1 MAVAPQPVGHVLA
14 GVGWPTGQ
22 AVEPLQAGLLMAV
35 MSPLQ
40 ALLKSIRMIRNRR
53 YGGAHR
59 LSSRSGSSLKC
70 GRGAALCIIFSE
82 NSYKGCRDALCG
94 DKPRPIEISSL
105 FAGLSKRPL
114 CEACEYTQAH
124 VNQPPPAPPPLM
136 VSTYGRPHQVATHQH
151 HCPNSCCRYDGWV
164 GQENIRANG
173 HHSGGP

>member
-1 MAVAPQPVGHVLA
+1 LAPRRIRGDAFRTLEGLLEAGQHCWREGDGFAGRHVGGQQRVQAPSGVARQPAAAGMAVAPQPVGHVLA

-82 NSYKGCRDALCG
+82 NSY
-94 DKPRPIEISSL
+94 
-105 FAGLSKRPL
+105 
-114 CEACEYTQAH
+114 YTAI
-124 VNQPPPAPPPLM
+124 
-136 VSTYGRPHQVATHQH
+136 TT
-151 HCPNSCCRYDGWV
+151 
-164 GQENIRANG
+164 
-173 HHSGGP
+173 